1 MGDLLGQ
8 HALVASVDLVGGK
21 MVWVVCLW
29 FFFVGGGRENYR
41 DIFEFSLI
49 TLLSYANII

>member
-41 DIFEFSLI
+41 DIF
-49 TLLSYANII
+49 